1 MVKHLKFKV
10 SVRMHILM
18 AQVSV
23 KIRKIKIEIWLPKR
37 AILKIKLIFEINRNS
52 GQKIELD

>member
-1 MVKHLKFKV
+1 MVKRLKFKV